1 VIRTIA
7 RIPYCG
13 YGIHSIDRCQLTH
26 VNLLRRDTR
35 SFHATLATMTTPT
48 SPLAPLWVSPFRP
61 FCVLGVA
68 YGIALMAA
76 WIAQKAGVAP
86 AWAGTLAGQAW
97 HGHEMLFGFA
107 AAIVCAIALTA
118 LPGWAGTPEIRGAP
132 LAGLAAL
139 WIVARIAYW
148 GREALPAWVAAA
160 GAIALWAV
168 LVALLAAQL
177 ARVANRAYLLV
188 LVVLGGLLAGDAL
201 FMTGHA
207 ASGFQAALYA
217 LILLFAL
224 AGGVFTPVFTGNH
237 LRATGRGDRVPFLV
251 PLETASIG
259 AILVLA
265 LVGLAGAPAPWRA
278 AVAFVAFSLHAVRL
292 LRWRGWKV
300 LDVPLLWTMHA
311 GYAWMVAA
319 FLLLALGELGF
330 AGPARAWLH
339 AFTVGAL
346 GSAMIGLMTRVALR
360 HTGRPLSLP
369 GAIVAAH
376 LLVQA
381 AAAVRVG
388 AAMAGGGDAWVVV
401 AGLAWVAAFAIYLA
415 SFGPILVRPS
425 LPRIVA
431 SPLDADSRPQSPTGD
446 R

>member
-1 VIRTIA
+1 MA
-7 RIPYCG
+7 
-13 YGIHSIDRCQLTH
+13 
-26 VNLLRRDTR
+26 
-35 SFHATLATMTTPT
+35 TPT
-48 SPLAPLWVSPFRP
+48 PPFASLWASPFRP

-68 YGIALMAA
+68 YGVALMGA
-76 WIAQKAGVAP
+76 WIAEQAGVAP
-86 AWAGTLAGQAW
+86 AWGGTHAGAAW

-132 LAGLAAL
+132 LAGLAGL

-168 LVALLAAQL
+168 LFALLALQL
-177 ARVANRAYLLV
+177 ARVANRAYRLV
-188 LVVLGGLLAGDAL
+188 FVVLGGLLAGEAL

-207 ASGFQAALYA
+207 AAGLQAALYA

-237 LRATGRGDRVPFLV
+237 LRATGRGGQPPFLR
-251 PLETASIG
+251 PLERASIG
-259 AILVLA
+259 VIVVLA
-265 LVGLAGAPAPWRA
+265 LVDLAGAPAPWRA
-278 AVAFVAFSLHAVRL
+278 AVALAAFALHAVRL
-292 LRWRGWKV
+292 ARWRGWKV

-319 FLLLALGELGF
+319 FLLSALGDLGS
-330 AGPARAWLH
+330 AGAARAWLH

-360 HTGRPLSLP
+360 HTGRPLALP

-376 LLVQA
+376 LLVQVA
-381 AAAVRVG
+381 ALVRVG

-431 SPLDADSRPQSPTGD
+431 SPLDADSRPPSSRGGH
-446 R
+446 